1 MSTMNKQAL
10 SVTSLHDKCDDGL
23 YWLSKT
29 PVERLRAI
37 EQMRQVIYGYQ
48 PATQRLQRIL
58 EVTELT
64 PR

>member
-1 MSTMNKQAL
+1 MSTIDRHTL
-10 SVTSLHDKCDDGL
+10 SVASLHDKCEDVR

-37 EQMRQVIYGYQ
+37 EQMRQIIYGYE
-48 PATQRLQRIL
+48 PATQRLQRVF